1 MEKCLNDGE
10 IIEVVKEYIDNAI
23 YNYAVMIDGEWGS
36 GKTFFVKNN
45 LVDAIEKYENEKVER
60 NYLYKPR
67 KVLYISLY
75 GISSTEEIS
84 NEIYMSLYKSIGSN
98 DVSDVRYG
106 VKVVTDIAKS
116 RWDANYDEFIN
127 NFSNFE
133 RYIFILDDL
142 ERCNCHI
149 NEIFG
154 YINDL
159 VENQGLKTI
168 IVSNQKEIGKF
179 VDSENLGLK
188 YLLSANSN
196 VDFGELDD
204 SFVMNGP
211 DEKVTLSELKRR
223 TQLLCEEDNT
233 AYQKVK
239 EKLVG
244 ITIKYEP
251 DYIKVTKEMLLDNIS
266 NPDLQ
271 NILLD
276 LNDQHCTF
284 AIEKEHTNLRTFQFF
299 ISKIIVLYESIK
311 WLKDRKTKLLKDMI
325 NYSFCIAVSYKQGTY
340 EWKWTEN
347 NVYIEVD
354 SFEKAAELGYQIA
367 FRFID
372 EFMIYS
378 KCNQDEIDNDIKY
391 YLSKEYEKEQDL
403 NNPIMALDNWW
414 QKDETKI
421 RRAIKDIIAG
431 LSINKF
437 DFKIYPSIIYRM
449 VVLCDV
455 GFETEMLMDIIKLM
469 IVNIK
474 DSTQGNI
481 SLDEGN
487 ISFDNSSTKED
498 YELAIKPIRILIDEK
513 NKSTKQ
519 NFINDLLSDAET
531 WGTKIYDYVKEN
543 RHEIAIDHITFIS
556 EFDTDKILE
565 TIKLSDNKNIYDFRK
580 ALYEAY
586 KAMGNKVN
594 DRDMDNIYKLYEG
607 LKSDSCENYDIIKIR
622 NMITLVQFLGAI
634 VKNDEVAKNK
644 EAAKAKE
651 AKASQNQ

>member
-36 GKTFFVKNN
+36 GKTYFVKNN
-45 LVDAIEKYENEKVER
+45 LLNAIEQYENDKASR
-60 NYLYKPR
+60 NYLYTPR

-98 DVSDVRYG
+98 DVSDIRYG

-133 RYIFILDDL
+133 GYIFILDDL

-179 VDSENLGLK
+179 IDAEELGLK
-188 YLLSANSN
+188 YLLSASNN
-196 VDFGELDD
+196 VDFGELDS
-204 SFVMNGP
+204 SFKATEDG
-211 DEKVTLSELKRR
+211 EKISLTELKRR
-223 TQLLCEEDNT
+223 TQLLCEEDNS

-244 ITIKYEP
+244 FTIKYEP
-251 DYIKVTKEMLLDNIS
+251 DYKKVTKEMLRDNIA

-271 NILLD
+271 NLLLD
-276 LNDQHCTF
+276 LNEHHCAF
-284 AIEKEHTNLRTFQFF
+284 ALEKEHTNLRTFQFF

-311 WLKDRKTKLLKDMI
+311 WLKDRKTKLLKEMI
-325 NYSFCIAVSYKQGTY
+325 NYSFCIAIAYKQGTY

-347 NVYIEVD
+347 NVYVEVD
-354 SFEKAAELGYQIA
+354 SFEKASEYGYHIA

-378 KCNQDEIDNDIKY
+378 KCNQEEIDNDIKY
-391 YLSKEYEKEQDL
+391 YLSKEYEKEQDM
-403 NNPIMALDNWW
+403 NNPIISLDNWW
-414 QKDETKI
+414 QKDENKI
-421 RRAIKDIIAG
+421 RRAIGDIIAG
-431 LSINKF
+431 LQVNKF
-437 DFKIYPSIIYRM
+437 DTKTYPSIIYRM
-449 VVLCDV
+449 VVLCEV
-455 GFETEMLMDIIKLM
+455 GFETDLLMEMIKLM
-469 IVNIK
+469 IANVK
-474 DSTQGNI
+474 ESTSGQI
-481 SLDEGN
+481 MLDEGN
-487 ISFDNSSTKED
+487 ISFEKQSLKDD
-498 YELAIKPIRILIDEK
+498 YELAIKPLRILIDEK

-519 NFINDLLSDAET
+519 NFINELLSDEEI
-531 WGTKIYDYVKEN
+531 WGSKLYDYVKQN
-543 RHEIAIDHITFIS
+543 RHEIATDHITFIS
-556 EFDTDKILE
+556 ELDVDRIVGL
-565 TIKLSDNKNIYDFRK
+565 IKKSNNSNIYDFRK

-586 KAMGNKVN
+586 KAMGNRVN
-594 DRDMDNIYKLYEG
+594 DRDIPNMEKLYAT
-607 LKSDSCENYDIIKIR
+607 LKDDSCEGYDLIKVR
-622 NMITLVQFLGAI
+622 NMITLIQFLAT
-634 VKNDEVAKNK
+634 VVNPEEK
-644 EAAKAKE
+644 
-651 AKASQNQ
+651 

>member
-1 MEKCLNDGE
+1 MEKCLNDSE

-45 LVDAIEKYENEKVER
+45 LVNAIEAYENEKVER

-98 DVSDVRYG
+98 DVSEVRYG
-106 VKVVTDIAKS
+106 VKVVTDIAKT

-133 RYIFILDDL
+133 GYIFILDDL

-179 VDSENLGLK
+179 QEEENIGLK
-188 YLLSANSN
+188 YLLSANTN
-196 VDFGELDD
+196 VDFGELDE
-204 SFVMNGP
+204 SFVMGNH
-211 DEKVTLSELKRR
+211 DEKITISELRRR
-223 TQLLCEEDNT
+223 TQLLCDEDNS

-244 ITIKYEP
+244 FTIKYEP
-251 DYIKVTKEMLLDNIS
+251 DYKKVTKEMLHENIS

-276 LNDQHCTF
+276 LNEQHCAF
-284 AIEKEHTNLRTFQFF
+284 VIEKQHTNLRTFQFF
-299 ISKIIVLYESIK
+299 ISKVIVLYESIK

-325 NYSFCIAVSYKQGTY
+325 NYSFSIAVAYKQGTY

-347 NVYIEVD
+347 TVYMEID
-354 SFEKAAELGYQIA
+354 SFEKASELGYQIA

-378 KCNQDEIDNDIKY
+378 KCNQEEIDNDIKY
-391 YLSKEYEKEQDL
+391 YLAKEYEKEQDL
-403 NNPIMALDNWW
+403 NNPIVALDNWW
-414 QKDETKI
+414 QKDESKI
-421 RRAIKDIIAG
+421 RRAIEDIFAG
-431 LSINKF
+431 LQINKF
-437 DFKIYPSIIYRM
+437 EIKSYPSIIYKM
-449 VVLCDV
+449 IILCDV
-455 GFETEMLMDIIKLM
+455 GFETDLLVNIIKQM
-469 IVNIK
+469 VTNIK
-474 DSTQGNI
+474 ESNEVKLV
-481 SLDEGN
+481 LDEGN
-487 ISFDNSSTKED
+487 ISFDNTNLKAD
-498 YELAIKPIRILIDEK
+498 YEMTIKPIRILIDEK

-519 NFINDLLSDAET
+519 NFINDLLSDEDS
-531 WGTKIYDYVKEN
+531 WGSKIYEYVKEN
-543 RHEIAIDHITFIS
+543 RHEIATDNITFIS
-556 EFDTDKILE
+556 EMDANKVISM
-565 TIKLSDNKNIYDFRK
+565 IKKSNNRNIYDFRK

-586 KAMGNKVN
+586 KAMGNRVN
-594 DRDMDNIYKLYEG
+594 DRDIATIKQLYDG
-607 LKSDSCENYDIIKIR
+607 LKSDSTQGYDLIKVR
-622 NMITLVQFLGAI
+622 NMVTLIQFLG
-634 VKNDEVAKNK
+634 VLLQNDAK
-644 EAAKAKE
+644 
-651 AKASQNQ
+651 

>member
-1 MEKCLNDGE
+1 MEKCLNDSE

-45 LVDAIEKYENEKVER
+45 LVNAIEAYENEKVER

-98 DVSDVRYG
+98 DVSEVRYG
-106 VKVVTDIAKS
+106 VKVVTDIAKT

-133 RYIFILDDL
+133 GYIFILDDL

-179 VDSENLGLK
+179 QEEENIGLK
-188 YLLSANSN
+188 YLLSANTN
-196 VDFGELDD
+196 VDFGELDE
-204 SFVMNGP
+204 SFVMGNP
-211 DEKVTLSELKRR
+211 DEKITISELRRR
-223 TQLLCEEDNT
+223 TQLLCDEDNS

-244 ITIKYEP
+244 FTIKYEP
-251 DYIKVTKEMLLDNIS
+251 DYKKVTKEMLHENIS

-276 LNDQHCTF
+276 LNEQHCAF
-284 AIEKEHTNLRTFQFF
+284 AIEKQHTNLRTFQFF
-299 ISKIIVLYESIK
+299 ISKVIVLYESIK

-325 NYSFCIAVSYKQGTY
+325 NYSFSIAVAYKQGTY

-347 NVYIEVD
+347 TVYMEID
-354 SFEKAAELGYQIA
+354 SFEKASELGYQIA

-378 KCNQDEIDNDIKY
+378 KCNQEEIDNDIKY
-391 YLSKEYEKEQDL
+391 YLAKEYEKEQDL
-403 NNPIMALDNWW
+403 NNPIVALDNWW
-414 QKDETKI
+414 QKDESKI
-421 RRAIKDIIAG
+421 RRAIEDIFAG
-431 LSINKF
+431 LQINKF
-437 DFKIYPSIIYRM
+437 EIKSYPSIIYKM
-449 VVLCDV
+449 IILCDV
-455 GFETEMLMDIIKLM
+455 GFETDLLVNIIKQM
-469 IVNIK
+469 VTNIK
-474 DSTQGNI
+474 ESNEVKLV
-481 SLDEGN
+481 LDEGN
-487 ISFDNSSTKED
+487 ISFDNTNLKAD
-498 YELAIKPIRILIDEK
+498 YEMTIKPIRILIDEK

-519 NFINDLLSDAET
+519 NFINDLLSDEDS
-531 WGTKIYDYVKEN
+531 WGSKIYEYVKEN
-543 RHEIAIDHITFIS
+543 RHEIATDNITFIS
-556 EFDTDKILE
+556 EMDANKVISM
-565 TIKLSDNKNIYDFRK
+565 IKKSNNRNIYDFRK

-586 KAMGNKVN
+586 KAMGNRVN
-594 DRDMDNIYKLYEG
+594 DRDIATIKQLYDG
-607 LKSDSCENYDIIKIR
+607 LKSDSTQGYDLIKVR
-622 NMITLVQFLGAI
+622 NMVTLIQFLG
-634 VKNDEVAKNK
+634 VLLQNDAK
-644 EAAKAKE
+644 
-651 AKASQNQ
+651 

>member
-10 IIEVVKEYIDNAI
+10 IIEVVIEYIDNAI

-36 GKTFFVKNN
+36 GKTYFVKNN
-45 LVDAIEKYENEKVER
+45 LVSAIEQHENEKVEK
-60 NYLYKPR
+60 NYLYTPR

-84 NEIYMSLYKSIGSN
+84 NEIYMSLYKAIGSN
-98 DVSDVRYG
+98 QVSDVRYG

-133 RYIFILDDL
+133 EYIFILDDL

-179 VDSENLGLK
+179 VDAENLGLK
-188 YLLSANSN
+188 YLLSASAN
-196 VDFGELDD
+196 VDFGELSEEFASQDGDD
-204 SFVMNGP
+204 KISIT
-211 DEKVTLSELKRR
+211 EIKRR
-223 TQLLCEEDNT
+223 TQLLCDDDNQ

-251 DYIKVTKEMLLDNIS
+251 DYKKVTKEMIRENVS

-271 NILLD
+271 NMLLD
-276 LNDQHCTF
+276 LNEQHCAF
-284 AIEKEHTNLRTFQFF
+284 AIEREHTNLRTFQFF

-325 NYSFCIAVSYKQGTY
+325 NYSFCIAVAYKQGTY

-347 NVYIEVD
+347 NMYIEMD
-354 SFEKAAELGYQIA
+354 SFEKASECGYQIA

-378 KCNQDEIDNDIKY
+378 KCSQDEIDNEIKY
-391 YLSKEYEKEQDL
+391 YLSKEYEKEQDM
-403 NNPIMALDNWW
+403 NNPIIALDNWW

-421 RRAIKDIIAG
+421 RRAISDIMAG
-431 LSINKF
+431 LQVNKF
-437 DFKIYPSIIYRM
+437 AVKIYPSIIYRM
-449 VVLCDV
+449 VILCDV
-455 GFETEMLMDIIKLM
+455 GFETDLLMEIIKQM
-469 IVNIK
+469 IINIK
-474 DSTQGNI
+474 ETNTSPI
-481 SLDEGN
+481 ELDEGN
-487 ISFDNSSTKED
+487 ISFDNENLKDD
-498 YELAIKPIRILIDEK
+498 YEVAIKPIRNLIDEK
-513 NKSTKQ
+513 NKSNKQ
-519 NFINDLLSDAET
+519 NFINELLGDVET
-531 WGTKIYDYVKEN
+531 WGHKIYDYVKEN
-543 RHEIAIDHITFIS
+543 RHDIATDRISFIS
-556 EFDTDKILE
+556 ELDVDKILSI
-565 TIKLSDNKNIYDFRK
+565 IKATDNGNVYDFRK
-580 ALYEAY
+580 ALYDAY
-586 KAMGNKVN
+586 KATGNKAN
-594 DRDMDNIYKLYEG
+594 ERDLPNLKALFEG
-607 LKSDSCENYDIIKIR
+607 LKSDSCEGYDLIKMR
-622 NMITLVQFLGAI
+622 NMVTLVQFLGMVI
-634 VKNDEVAKNK
+634 
-644 EAAKAKE
+644 KAE
-651 AKASQNQ
+651 ESRS

>member
-1 MEKCLNDGE
+1 MEKCLNDSE

-45 LVDAIEKYENEKVER
+45 LVNAIEAYENEKVER

-98 DVSDVRYG
+98 DVSEVRYG
-106 VKVVTDIAKS
+106 VKVVTDIAKT

-133 RYIFILDDL
+133 GYIFILDDL

-179 VDSENLGLK
+179 QEEENIGLK
-188 YLLSANSN
+188 YLLSANTN
-196 VDFGELDD
+196 VDFGELDE
-204 SFVMNGP
+204 SFVMGNH
-211 DEKVTLSELKRR
+211 DEKITISELRRR
-223 TQLLCEEDNT
+223 TQLLCDEDNS

-244 ITIKYEP
+244 FTIKYEP
-251 DYIKVTKEMLLDNIS
+251 DYKKVTKEMLHENIS

-276 LNDQHCTF
+276 LNEQHCAF
-284 AIEKEHTNLRTFQFF
+284 AIEKQHTNLRTFQFF
-299 ISKIIVLYESIK
+299 ISKVIVLYESIK

-325 NYSFCIAVSYKQGTY
+325 NYSFSIAVAYKQGTY

-347 NVYIEVD
+347 TVYMEID
-354 SFEKAAELGYQIA
+354 SFEKASELGYQIA

-378 KCNQDEIDNDIKY
+378 KCNQEEIDNDIKY
-391 YLSKEYEKEQDL
+391 YLAKEYEKEQDL
-403 NNPIMALDNWW
+403 NNPIVALDNWW
-414 QKDETKI
+414 QKDESKI
-421 RRAIKDIIAG
+421 RRAIEDIFAG
-431 LSINKF
+431 LQINKF
-437 DFKIYPSIIYRM
+437 EIKSYPSIIYKM
-449 VVLCDV
+449 IILCDV
-455 GFETEMLMDIIKLM
+455 GFETDLLVNIIKQM
-469 IVNIK
+469 VTNIK
-474 DSTQGNI
+474 ESN
-481 SLDEGN
+481 EVN
-487 ISFDNSSTKED
+487 
-498 YELAIKPIRILIDEK
+498 
-513 NKSTKQ
+513 
-519 NFINDLLSDAET
+519 
-531 WGTKIYDYVKEN
+531 
-543 RHEIAIDHITFIS
+543 
-556 EFDTDKILE
+556 
-565 TIKLSDNKNIYDFRK
+565 
-580 ALYEAY
+580 LY
-586 KAMGNKVN
+586 
-594 DRDMDNIYKLYEG
+594 
-607 LKSDSCENYDIIKIR
+607 
-622 NMITLVQFLGAI
+622 
-634 VKNDEVAKNK
+634 
-644 EAAKAKE
+644 
-651 AKASQNQ
+651 

>member
-36 GKTFFVKNN
+36 GKTYFVKNN
-45 LVDAIEKYENEKVER
+45 LLNAIEKYENEKASR
-60 NYLYKPR
+60 NYLYTPR

-98 DVSDVRYG
+98 DVSGVRYG

-133 RYIFILDDL
+133 GYIFILDDL

-179 VDSENLGLK
+179 IDAEELGLK
-188 YLLSANSN
+188 YLLSASNN
-196 VDFGELDD
+196 VDFGELD
-204 SFVMNGP
+204 SNFKIPEEG
-211 DEKVTLSELKRR
+211 EKITLSELKRR
-223 TQLLCEEDNT
+223 TQLLCEEDNS

-244 ITIKYEP
+244 FTIKYEP
-251 DYIKVTKEMLLDNIS
+251 DYKKVTKEMLRDNIA

-271 NILLD
+271 NLLLD
-276 LNDQHCTF
+276 LNEHHCAF
-284 AIEKEHTNLRTFQFF
+284 ALEKEHTNLRTFQFF
-299 ISKIIVLYESIK
+299 ISKIIVLYENIK
-311 WLKDRKTKLLKDMI
+311 WLKDRKTKLLKEMI
-325 NYSFCIAVSYKQGTY
+325 NYSFCIAVAYKQGVY

-347 NVYIEVD
+347 NVYVEVD
-354 SFEKAAELGYQIA
+354 SFEKASEYGYHIA

-378 KCNQDEIDNDIKY
+378 KCNQEEIDNDIKY
-391 YLSKEYEKEQDL
+391 YLSKEYEKEQDM
-403 NNPIMALDNWW
+403 NNPIISLDNWW

-421 RRAIKDIIAG
+421 RRAIGDIIAG
-431 LSINKF
+431 LQINKF
-437 DFKIYPSIIYRM
+437 DIKSYPSIVYRM
-449 VVLCDV
+449 VVLCEV
-455 GFETEMLMDIIKLM
+455 GFETDLLMEMIKLM
-469 IVNIK
+469 ITNVKESKGGQIV
-474 DSTQGNI
+474 
-481 SLDEGN
+481 LDEGN
-487 ISFDNSSTKED
+487 ISFEKQSLKDD
-498 YELAIKPIRILIDEK
+498 YELTIKPIRILIDEK

-519 NFINDLLSDAET
+519 NFINELLSDVEV
-531 WGTKIYDYVKEN
+531 WGSKLYEYVKEN
-543 RHEIAIDHITFIS
+543 RHDIATDHITYIS
-556 EFDTDKILE
+556 ELDVDRIVEL
-565 TIKLSDNKNIYDFRK
+565 IKVSDNSNIYDFRK

-586 KAMGNKVN
+586 KAMGNRIN
-594 DRDMDNIYKLYEG
+594 DRDIPNMEKLYEA
-607 LKSDSCENYDIIKIR
+607 LKNDKCEGYDLIKIR
-622 NMITLVQFLGAI
+622 NMITLIQFI
-634 VKNDEVAKNK
+634 STVISVEEK
-644 EAAKAKE
+644 
-651 AKASQNQ
+651 

>member
-1 MEKCLNDGE
+1 MEKCLNDSE

-45 LVDAIEKYENEKVER
+45 LVNAIEAYENEKVER

-98 DVSDVRYG
+98 DVSEVRYG
-106 VKVVTDIAKS
+106 VKVVTDIAKT

-133 RYIFILDDL
+133 GYIFILDDL

-179 VDSENLGLK
+179 QEEENIGLK
-188 YLLSANSN
+188 YLLSANTN
-196 VDFGELDD
+196 VDFGELDE
-204 SFVMNGP
+204 SFVMGNP
-211 DEKVTLSELKRR
+211 DEKITISELRRR
-223 TQLLCEEDNT
+223 TQLLCDEDNS

-244 ITIKYEP
+244 FTIKYEP
-251 DYIKVTKEMLLDNIS
+251 DYKKVTKEMLHENIS

-276 LNDQHCTF
+276 LNEQHCAF
-284 AIEKEHTNLRTFQFF
+284 VIEKQHTNLRTFQFF
-299 ISKIIVLYESIK
+299 ISKVIVLYESIK

-325 NYSFCIAVSYKQGTY
+325 NYSFSIAVAYKQGTY

-347 NVYIEVD
+347 TVYMEID
-354 SFEKAAELGYQIA
+354 SFEKASELGYQIA

-378 KCNQDEIDNDIKY
+378 KCNQEEIDNDIKY
-391 YLSKEYEKEQDL
+391 YLAKEYEKEQDL
-403 NNPIMALDNWW
+403 NNPIVALDNWW
-414 QKDETKI
+414 QKDESKI
-421 RRAIKDIIAG
+421 RRAIEDIFAG
-431 LSINKF
+431 LQINKF
-437 DFKIYPSIIYRM
+437 EIKSYPSIIYKM
-449 VVLCDV
+449 IILCDV
-455 GFETEMLMDIIKLM
+455 GFETDLLVNIIKQM
-469 IVNIK
+469 VTNIK
-474 DSTQGNI
+474 ESNEVKLV
-481 SLDEGN
+481 LDEGN
-487 ISFDNSSTKED
+487 ISFDNTNLKAD
-498 YELAIKPIRILIDEK
+498 YEMTIKPIRILIDEK

-519 NFINDLLSDAET
+519 NFINDLLSDEDS
-531 WGTKIYDYVKEN
+531 WGSKIYEYVKEN
-543 RHEIAIDHITFIS
+543 RHEIATDNITFIS
-556 EFDTDKILE
+556 EMDANKVISM
-565 TIKLSDNKNIYDFRK
+565 IKKSNNRNIYDFRK

-586 KAMGNKVN
+586 KAMGNRVN
-594 DRDMDNIYKLYEG
+594 DRDIATIKQLYDG
-607 LKSDSCENYDIIKIR
+607 LKSDSTQGYDLIKVR
-622 NMITLVQFLGAI
+622 NMVTLIQFLG
-634 VKNDEVAKNK
+634 VLLQNDAK
-644 EAAKAKE
+644 
-651 AKASQNQ
+651 

>member
-1 MEKCLNDGE
+1 MEKCLNDSE

-45 LVDAIEKYENEKVER
+45 LVNAIEAYENEKVER

-98 DVSDVRYG
+98 DVSEVRYG
-106 VKVVTDIAKS
+106 VKVVTDIAKT

-133 RYIFILDDL
+133 GYIFILDDL

-179 VDSENLGLK
+179 KEEENIGLK
-188 YLLSANSN
+188 YLLSANTN
-196 VDFGELDD
+196 VDFGELDE
-204 SFVMNGP
+204 SFVMGNH
-211 DEKVTLSELKRR
+211 DEKITISELRRR
-223 TQLLCEEDNT
+223 TQLLCDEDNS

-244 ITIKYEP
+244 FTIKYEP
-251 DYIKVTKEMLLDNIS
+251 DYKKVTKEMLHENIS

-276 LNDQHCTF
+276 LNEQHCAF
-284 AIEKEHTNLRTFQFF
+284 AIEKQHTNLRTFQFF
-299 ISKIIVLYESIK
+299 ISKVIVLYESIK

-325 NYSFCIAVSYKQGTY
+325 NYSFSIAVAYKQGTY

-347 NVYIEVD
+347 TVYMEID
-354 SFEKAAELGYQIA
+354 SFEKASELGYQIA

-378 KCNQDEIDNDIKY
+378 KCNQEEIDNDIKY
-391 YLSKEYEKEQDL
+391 YLAKEYEKEQDL
-403 NNPIMALDNWW
+403 NNPIVALDNWW
-414 QKDETKI
+414 QKDESKI
-421 RRAIKDIIAG
+421 RRAIEDIFAG
-431 LSINKF
+431 LQINKF
-437 DFKIYPSIIYRM
+437 EIKSYPSIIYKM
-449 VVLCDV
+449 IILCDV
-455 GFETEMLMDIIKLM
+455 GFETDLLVNIIKQM
-469 IVNIK
+469 VTNIK
-474 DSTQGNI
+474 ESNEVKLV
-481 SLDEGN
+481 LDEGN
-487 ISFDNSSTKED
+487 ISFDNTNLKAD
-498 YELAIKPIRILIDEK
+498 YEMTIKPIRILIDEK

-519 NFINDLLSDAET
+519 NFINDLLSDEDS
-531 WGTKIYDYVKEN
+531 WGSKIYEYVKEN
-543 RHEIAIDHITFIS
+543 RHEIATDNITFIS
-556 EFDTDKILE
+556 EMDANKVISM
-565 TIKLSDNKNIYDFRK
+565 IKKSNNRNIYDFRK

-586 KAMGNKVN
+586 KAMGNRVN
-594 DRDMDNIYKLYEG
+594 DRDIATIKQLYDG
-607 LKSDSCENYDIIKIR
+607 LKSDSTQGYDLIKVR
-622 NMITLVQFLGAI
+622 NMVTLIQFLG
-634 VKNDEVAKNK
+634 VLLQNDAK
-644 EAAKAKE
+644 
-651 AKASQNQ
+651 

>member
-1 MEKCLNDGE
+1 MEKCLNDSE

-45 LVDAIEKYENEKVER
+45 LVNAIEAYENEKVER

-98 DVSDVRYG
+98 DVSEVRYG
-106 VKVVTDIAKS
+106 VKVVTDIAKT

-133 RYIFILDDL
+133 GYIFILDDL

-179 VDSENLGLK
+179 QEEENIGLK
-188 YLLSANSN
+188 YLLSANTN
-196 VDFGELDD
+196 VDFGELDE
-204 SFVMNGP
+204 SFVMGNP
-211 DEKVTLSELKRR
+211 DEKITISELRRR
-223 TQLLCEEDNT
+223 TQLLCDEDNS

-244 ITIKYEP
+244 FTIKYEP
-251 DYIKVTKEMLLDNIS
+251 DYKKVTKEMLRDNIS

-276 LNDQHCTF
+276 LNEQHCAF
-284 AIEKEHTNLRTFQFF
+284 AIEKQHTNLRTFQFF
-299 ISKIIVLYESIK
+299 ISKVIVLYESIK

-325 NYSFCIAVSYKQGTY
+325 NYSFSIAVAYKQGTY

-347 NVYIEVD
+347 TVYMEID
-354 SFEKAAELGYQIA
+354 SFEKASELGYQIA

-378 KCNQDEIDNDIKY
+378 KCNQEEIDNDIKY
-391 YLSKEYEKEQDL
+391 YLAKEYEKEQDL
-403 NNPIMALDNWW
+403 NNPIVALDNWW
-414 QKDETKI
+414 QKDESKI
-421 RRAIKDIIAG
+421 RRAIEDILAG
-431 LSINKF
+431 LQVNKF
-437 DFKIYPSIIYRM
+437 EIKSYPSIIYKM
-449 VVLCDV
+449 IILCDV
-455 GFETEMLMDIIKLM
+455 GFETDLLVNIIKQM
-469 IVNIK
+469 VTNIK
-474 DSTQGNI
+474 ESNEVKLV
-481 SLDEGN
+481 LDEGN
-487 ISFDNSSTKED
+487 ISFDNTNLKAD
-498 YELAIKPIRILIDEK
+498 YEMTIKPIRILIDEK

-519 NFINDLLSDAET
+519 NFINDLLSDEDS
-531 WGTKIYDYVKEN
+531 WGSKIYEYVKEN
-543 RHEIAIDHITFIS
+543 RHEIATDNITFIS
-556 EFDTDKILE
+556 EMDADKVISM
-565 TIKLSDNKNIYDFRK
+565 IKKSNNRNIYDFRK

-586 KAMGNKVN
+586 KAMGNRVN
-594 DRDMDNIYKLYEG
+594 DRDIATIKQLYDG
-607 LKSDSCENYDIIKIR
+607 LKSDSTQGYDLIKVR
-622 NMITLVQFLGAI
+622 NMVTLIQFLG
-634 VKNDEVAKNK
+634 VLLKNDDK
-644 EAAKAKE
+644 
-651 AKASQNQ
+651 

>member
-1 MEKCLNDGE
+1 MEKCLNDSE

-45 LVDAIEKYENEKVER
+45 LVNAIEAYENEKVER

-98 DVSDVRYG
+98 DVSEVRYG
-106 VKVVTDIAKS
+106 VKVVTDIAKT

-133 RYIFILDDL
+133 GYIFILDDL

-179 VDSENLGLK
+179 QEEENIGLK
-188 YLLSANSN
+188 YLLSANTN
-196 VDFGELDD
+196 VDFGELDE
-204 SFVMNGP
+204 SFVMGNP
-211 DEKVTLSELKRR
+211 DEKITISELRRR
-223 TQLLCEEDNT
+223 TQLLCDEDNS

-244 ITIKYEP
+244 FTIKYEP
-251 DYIKVTKEMLLDNIS
+251 DYKKVTKEMLHENIS

-276 LNDQHCTF
+276 LNEQHCAF
-284 AIEKEHTNLRTFQFF
+284 AIEKQHTNLRTFQFF
-299 ISKIIVLYESIK
+299 ISKVIVLYESIK

-325 NYSFCIAVSYKQGTY
+325 NYSFSIAVAYKQGTY

-347 NVYIEVD
+347 TVYMEID
-354 SFEKAAELGYQIA
+354 SFEKASELGYQIA

-378 KCNQDEIDNDIKY
+378 KCNQEEIDNDIKY
-391 YLSKEYEKEQDL
+391 YLAKEYEKEQDL
-403 NNPIMALDNWW
+403 NNPIVALDNWW
-414 QKDETKI
+414 QKDESKI
-421 RRAIKDIIAG
+421 RRAIEDIFAG
-431 LSINKF
+431 LQINKF
-437 DFKIYPSIIYRM
+437 EIKSYPSIIYKM
-449 VVLCDV
+449 IILCDV
-455 GFETEMLMDIIKLM
+455 GFETDLLVNIIKQM
-469 IVNIK
+469 VTNIK
-474 DSTQGNI
+474 ESNEVKLV
-481 SLDEGN
+481 LDEGN
-487 ISFDNSSTKED
+487 ISFDNTNLKAD
-498 YELAIKPIRILIDEK
+498 YEMTIKPIRILIDEK

-519 NFINDLLSDAET
+519 NFINDLLSDEDS
-531 WGTKIYDYVKEN
+531 WGSKIYEYVKEN
-543 RHEIAIDHITFIS
+543 RHEIATDNITFIS
-556 EFDTDKILE
+556 EMDANKVISM
-565 TIKLSDNKNIYDFRK
+565 IKKSNNRNIYDFRK

-586 KAMGNKVN
+586 KAMGNRVN
-594 DRDMDNIYKLYEG
+594 DRDIAT
-607 LKSDSCENYDIIKIR
+607 I
-622 NMITLVQFLGAI
+622 
-634 VKNDEVAKNK
+634 
-644 EAAKAKE
+644 
-651 AKASQNQ
+651 

>member
-1 MEKCLNDGE
+1 MEKCLNDSE

-45 LVDAIEKYENEKVER
+45 LVNAIEAYENEKVER

-98 DVSDVRYG
+98 DVSEVRYG
-106 VKVVTDIAKS
+106 VKVVTDIAKT

-133 RYIFILDDL
+133 GYIFILDDL

-179 VDSENLGLK
+179 QEEENIGLK
-188 YLLSANSN
+188 YLLSANTN
-196 VDFGELDD
+196 VDFGELDE
-204 SFVMNGP
+204 SFVMGNP
-211 DEKVTLSELKRR
+211 DEKITISELRRR
-223 TQLLCEEDNT
+223 TQLLCDEDNS

-244 ITIKYEP
+244 FTIKYEP
-251 DYIKVTKEMLLDNIS
+251 DYKKVTKEMLRDNIS

-276 LNDQHCTF
+276 LNEQHCAF
-284 AIEKEHTNLRTFQFF
+284 AIEKQHTNLRTFQFF
-299 ISKIIVLYESIK
+299 ISKVIVLYESIK

-325 NYSFCIAVSYKQGTY
+325 NYSFSIAVAYKQGTY

-347 NVYIEVD
+347 TVYMEID
-354 SFEKAAELGYQIA
+354 SFEKASELGYQIA

-378 KCNQDEIDNDIKY
+378 KCNQEEIDNDIKY
-391 YLSKEYEKEQDL
+391 YLAKEYEKEQDL
-403 NNPIMALDNWW
+403 NNPIVALDNWW
-414 QKDETKI
+414 QKDESKI
-421 RRAIKDIIAG
+421 RRAIEDILAG
-431 LSINKF
+431 LQVNKF
-437 DFKIYPSIIYRM
+437 EIKSYPSIIYKM
-449 VVLCDV
+449 IILCDV
-455 GFETEMLMDIIKLM
+455 GFETDLLVNIIKQM
-469 IVNIK
+469 VTNIK
-474 DSTQGNI
+474 ESNEVKLV
-481 SLDEGN
+481 LDEGN
-487 ISFDNSSTKED
+487 ISFDNTNLKAD
-498 YELAIKPIRILIDEK
+498 YEMTIKPIRILIDEK

-519 NFINDLLSDAET
+519 NFINDLLSDEDS
-531 WGTKIYDYVKEN
+531 WGSKIYEYVKEN
-543 RHEIAIDHITFIS
+543 RHEIATDNITFIS
-556 EFDTDKILE
+556 EMDANKVISM
-565 TIKLSDNKNIYDFRK
+565 IKKSNNRNIYDFRK

-586 KAMGNKVN
+586 KAMGNRVN
-594 DRDMDNIYKLYEG
+594 DRDIATIKQLYDG
-607 LKSDSCENYDIIKIR
+607 LKSDSTQGYDLIKVR
-622 NMITLVQFLGAI
+622 NMVTLIQFLG
-634 VKNDEVAKNK
+634 VLLKNDDK
-644 EAAKAKE
+644 
-651 AKASQNQ
+651 

>member
-1 MEKCLNDGE
+1 MEKCLNDSE

-45 LVDAIEKYENEKVER
+45 LVNAIEAYENEKVER

-98 DVSDVRYG
+98 DVSEVRYG
-106 VKVVTDIAKS
+106 VKVVTDIAKT

-133 RYIFILDDL
+133 GYIFILDDL

-179 VDSENLGLK
+179 KEEENIGLK
-188 YLLSANSN
+188 YLLSANTN
-196 VDFGELDD
+196 VDFGELDE
-204 SFVMNGP
+204 SFVMGNP
-211 DEKVTLSELKRR
+211 DEKITISELRRR
-223 TQLLCEEDNT
+223 TQLLCDEDNS

-244 ITIKYEP
+244 FTIKYEP
-251 DYIKVTKEMLLDNIS
+251 DYKKVTKEMLHENIS

-276 LNDQHCTF
+276 LNEQHCAF
-284 AIEKEHTNLRTFQFF
+284 AIEKQHTNLRTFQFF
-299 ISKIIVLYESIK
+299 ISKVIVLYESIK

-325 NYSFCIAVSYKQGTY
+325 NYSFSIAVAYKQGTY

-347 NVYIEVD
+347 TVYMEID
-354 SFEKAAELGYQIA
+354 SFEKASELGYQIA

-378 KCNQDEIDNDIKY
+378 KCNQEEIDNDIKY
-391 YLSKEYEKEQDL
+391 YLAKEYEKEQDL
-403 NNPIMALDNWW
+403 NNPIVALDNWW
-414 QKDETKI
+414 QKDESKI
-421 RRAIKDIIAG
+421 RRAIEDIFAG
-431 LSINKF
+431 LQINKF
-437 DFKIYPSIIYRM
+437 EIKSYPSIIYKM
-449 VVLCDV
+449 IILCDV
-455 GFETEMLMDIIKLM
+455 GFETDLLVNIIKQM
-469 IVNIK
+469 VTNIK
-474 DSTQGNI
+474 ESNEVKLV
-481 SLDEGN
+481 LDEGN
-487 ISFDNSSTKED
+487 ISFDNTNLKAD
-498 YELAIKPIRILIDEK
+498 YEMTIKPIRILIDEK

-519 NFINDLLSDAET
+519 NFINDLLSDEDS
-531 WGTKIYDYVKEN
+531 WGSKIYEYVKEN
-543 RHEIAIDHITFIS
+543 RHEIATDNITFIS
-556 EFDTDKILE
+556 EMDANKVISM
-565 TIKLSDNKNIYDFRK
+565 IKKSNNRNIYDFRK

-586 KAMGNKVN
+586 KAMGNRVN
-594 DRDMDNIYKLYEG
+594 DRDIATIKQLYDG
-607 LKSDSCENYDIIKIR
+607 LKSDSTQGYDLIKVR
-622 NMITLVQFLGAI
+622 NMVTLIQFLG
-634 VKNDEVAKNK
+634 VLLQNDAK
-644 EAAKAKE
+644 
-651 AKASQNQ
+651 

>member
-1 MEKCLNDGE
+1 MEKCLNDSE

-45 LVDAIEKYENEKVER
+45 LVNAIEAYENEKVER

-98 DVSDVRYG
+98 DVSEVRYG
-106 VKVVTDIAKS
+106 VKVVTDIAKT

-133 RYIFILDDL
+133 GYIFILDDL

-179 VDSENLGLK
+179 QEEENIGLK
-188 YLLSANSN
+188 YLLSANTN
-196 VDFGELDD
+196 VDFGELDE
-204 SFVMNGP
+204 SFVMGNP
-211 DEKVTLSELKRR
+211 DKKITISELRRR
-223 TQLLCEEDNT
+223 TQLLCDEDNS

-244 ITIKYEP
+244 FTIKYEP
-251 DYIKVTKEMLLDNIS
+251 DYKKVTKEMLHENIS

-276 LNDQHCTF
+276 LNEQHCAF
-284 AIEKEHTNLRTFQFF
+284 AIEKQHTNLRTFQFF
-299 ISKIIVLYESIK
+299 ISKVIVLYESIK

-325 NYSFCIAVSYKQGTY
+325 NYSFSIAVAYKQGTY

-347 NVYIEVD
+347 TVYMEID
-354 SFEKAAELGYQIA
+354 SFEKASELGYQIA

-378 KCNQDEIDNDIKY
+378 KCNQEEIDNDIKY
-391 YLSKEYEKEQDL
+391 YLAKEYEKEQDL
-403 NNPIMALDNWW
+403 NNPIVALDNWW
-414 QKDETKI
+414 QKDESKI
-421 RRAIKDIIAG
+421 RRAIEDIFAG
-431 LSINKF
+431 LQINKF
-437 DFKIYPSIIYRM
+437 EIKSYPSIIYKM
-449 VVLCDV
+449 IILCDV
-455 GFETEMLMDIIKLM
+455 GFETDLLVNIIKQM
-469 IVNIK
+469 VTNIK
-474 DSTQGNI
+474 ESNEVKLV
-481 SLDEGN
+481 LDEGN
-487 ISFDNSSTKED
+487 ISFDNTNLKAD
-498 YELAIKPIRILIDEK
+498 YEMTIKPIRILIDEK

-519 NFINDLLSDAET
+519 NFINDLLSDEDS
-531 WGTKIYDYVKEN
+531 WGSKIYEYVKEN
-543 RHEIAIDHITFIS
+543 RHEIATDNITFIS
-556 EFDTDKILE
+556 EMDANKVISM
-565 TIKLSDNKNIYDFRK
+565 IKKSNNRNIYDFRK

-586 KAMGNKVN
+586 KAMGNRVN
-594 DRDMDNIYKLYEG
+594 DRDIATIKQLYDG
-607 LKSDSCENYDIIKIR
+607 LKSDTTQGYDLIKVR
-622 NMITLVQFLGAI
+622 NMVTLIQFLG
-634 VKNDEVAKNK
+634 VLLHDDAK
-644 EAAKAKE
+644 
-651 AKASQNQ
+651 